1 MKKSSPI
8 KGGLTKIQIS
18 TTKKMKQRPYEL
30 KVMLLKPG
38 NLEIVW
44 CIKPYQQG
52 NDGYTHPAAVA
63 ITEDTPMTSAF
74 RAAGYLAKV
83 NRRLDPQTNEKAF
96 NAVDRY
102 PRILYIRC
110 NPDSTHESRIEGLQ
124 FFKNVSD
131 CLHPCLSKYYATTM
145 SSHNLFDFNL
155 SIQFMERTENNQFG
169 YQYLVGPDSDLTP
182 PDEALLEP
190 MSSYLL
196 DEQLVEL
203 MEQIL
208 EGAGPQWYSAN
219 QDIANDYFS
228 GPTYPQAAIDSL
240 GYPADNGG
248 NGANHRNFNA
258 PPADEEA

>member
-1 MKKSSPI
+1 
-8 KGGLTKIQIS
+8 
-18 TTKKMKQRPYEL
+18 
-30 KVMLLKPG
+30 
-38 NLEIVW
+38 
-44 CIKPYQQG
+44 
-52 NDGYTHPAAVA
+52 
-63 ITEDTPMTSAF
+63 
-74 RAAGYLAKV
+74 
-83 NRRLDPQTNEKAF
+83 
-96 NAVDRY
+96 
-102 PRILYIRC
+102 
-110 NPDSTHESRIEGLQ
+110 
-124 FFKNVSD
+124 
-131 CLHPCLSKYYATTM
+131 
-145 SSHNLFDFNL
+145 
-155 SIQFMERTENNQFG
+155 MERTENNQFG

-208 EGAGPQWYSAN
+208 EGAGPQWYSVN